1 MALTHSEHLS
11 TLGGANPRD
20 GGSTTHNHTQTTPL
34 AHSSQHTIA
43 PHIQAVHPPRHPR
56 FITAH
61 CHPHAPTHPRRAPHT
76 HLRWWVN
83 ARTAT
88 HTTPTRTQQPAHHR
102 TSHTGSSAWEPPP
115 HGLSPHARDVSPPP
129 QHLPAHPRIRDES
142 AHSLVLTMPHSRTGA
157 NTPSHLIY

>member
-20 GGSTTHNHTQTTPL
+20 GGSTTHNHTQSTPL

-43 PHIQAVHPPRHPR
+43 PHIRAIRPPRHPC
-56 FITAH
+56 FTTAH

-88 HTTPTRTQQPAHHR
+88 HTTPLAHSSQHTIAPHILAARPGRRPPTASALTHETCTLPRSTCRHTLAFATNRHTASSSPCLTHAQGQAHHS
-102 TSHTGSSAWEPPP
+102 T
-115 HGLSPHARDVSPPP
+115 
-129 QHLPAHPRIRDES
+129 
-142 AHSLVLTMPHSRTGA
+142 
-157 NTPSHLIY
+157 